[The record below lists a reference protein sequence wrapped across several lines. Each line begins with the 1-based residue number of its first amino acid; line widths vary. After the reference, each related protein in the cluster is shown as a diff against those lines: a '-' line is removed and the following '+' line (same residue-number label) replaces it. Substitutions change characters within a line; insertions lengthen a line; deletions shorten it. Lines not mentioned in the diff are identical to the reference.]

1 VKVKLVIIGVIIRPL
16 LPVIPVVHD
25 IMGRGFD
32 IPCIV
37 SVKISWVGYLIF
49 HG

>member
-1 VKVKLVIIGVIIRPL
+1 MGRGFDIPLIGASIYHGKG
-16 LPVIPVVHD
+16 VHD
-25 IMGRGFD
+25 SMGRGFD